1 MQRKPRRQVKKHSIP
16 SEIRISR
23 RPAPNAS
30 DFRACHNHRVA
41 TSMLL
46 LAPLCALVAAAYAAV
61 GLGGGT
67 GYLALMTLF
76 GMNTESM
83 PSTALLLN
91 VVVTGAALL
100 RFGVAGRL
108 RPRMLLPFLLPAIPA
123 AFVGGLISAPRQI
136 FLGALAVGLT
146 AAAVAMLRSA
156 GSSDEP
162 HSPTPV
168 ALLMVAIPSGILIG
182 LASGFLGIGGGV
194 FLGPL
199 VLLLGWAGPREVAA
213 MSSATVLTLSVAGLA
228 AHGLRGSID
237 LGIAGP
243 LAVAVLVGGL
253 AGAHLAETRLSA
265 ANLKRLFAVIIL
277 IAAARAAFTALS

>member
-1 MQRKPRRQVKKHSIP
+1 MT
-16 SEIRISR
+16 
-23 RPAPNAS
+23 
-30 DFRACHNHRVA
+30 
-41 TSMLL
+41 TSLL
-46 LAPLCALVAAAYAAV
+46 LLIPLCALVAAAYAAV

-76 GMNTESM
+76 GMDTETM

-100 RFGVAGRL
+100 RFGLAGRL
-108 RPRMLLPFLLPAIPA
+108 RPKLLLPFLLPAIPA
-123 AFVGGLISAPRQI
+123 AFAGGLISAPRQV
-136 FLGALAVGLT
+136 FLGALAIGLT

-162 HSPTPV
+162 STPAPAIVLAV
-168 ALLMVAIPSGILIG
+168 AVPSGILIG

-213 MSSATVLTLSVAGLA
+213 MSSATVFTLSVAGLA
-228 AHGLRGSID
+228 AHGLRGTIDFSI
-237 LGIAGP
+237 AVP
-243 LAVAVLVGGL
+243 LAVAVLIGGL
-253 AGAHLAETRLSA
+253 AGAHLAETRLSPPA
-265 ANLKRLFAVIIL
+265 LKRLFAAIIL
-277 IAAARAAFTALS
+277 VAAARAAFTAFS